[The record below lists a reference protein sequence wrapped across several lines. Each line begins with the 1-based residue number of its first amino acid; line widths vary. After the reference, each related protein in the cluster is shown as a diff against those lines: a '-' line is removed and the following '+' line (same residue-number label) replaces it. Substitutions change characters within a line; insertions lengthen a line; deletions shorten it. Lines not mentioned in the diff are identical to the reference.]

1 MEWDMGKG
9 GLGMSWMAIWGKWTI
24 LSSIQFGNPH

>member
-1 MEWDMGKG
+1 MECDMGKG
-9 GLGMSWMAIWGKWTI
+9 GLGMAIWGKWTI